1 VNEPDFLTVDDV
13 LALHAD
19 CIERYGG
26 TLGLRDAGR
35 LSSAVGMPSATFGGT
50 FLHPTLAEMAA
61 AYLYHVSEA
70 HAFVDGNKRAA
81 LAATFAFLS
90 LNGQEIVSEPDDLYD
105 VCLGVKTGAASKS
118 DAAVFI
124 EKHLKPLA

>member
-1 VNEPDFLTVDDV
+1 VNEPDFLTIDDV
-13 LALHAD
+13 LTLHAD

-61 AYLYHVSEA
+61 AYLFHVSEA

-81 LAATFAFLS
+81 LAATLAFLS
-90 LNGQEIVSEPDDLYD
+90 LNGQEIVAEPDDLYD

>member
-1 VNEPDFLTVDDV
+1 
-13 LALHAD
+13 
-19 CIERYGG
+19 
-26 TLGLRDAGR
+26 
-35 LSSAVGMPSATFGGT
+35 MPSATFGGT

-81 LAATFAFLS
+81 LAATLAFLS
-90 LNGQEIVSEPDDLYD
+90 LNGQEIVAEPDDLYD
-105 VCLGVKTGAASKS
+105 VCLGVATGAASKS